1 MDSDRAENII
11 VVGASAGGMNAVSR
25 FLASL
30 KEDVNAS
37 IFIVIHLSGNSM
49 AEIIVNH
56 LQKFSEFPCKIPKD
70 NETIANKTVYLAP
83 QDRHLLITKGIIKV
97 QRGAH
102 ENHYRPSIDVLF
114 RTAAAAY
121 DSCVIGV
128 ILTGLLDDG
137 TSGMSAIQRSGGI
150 CIVQEPKDA
159 EFSGMPLNVLKNV
172 QVNYQVPVNEM
183 GYIISDILSGRKCRP
198 SEVPEEI
205 KKEADITIRM
215 SSEIQSTD
223 SLGDQVS
230 ISCPDCGGSLFKIK
244 EPPADR
250 YRCFTGHTFT
260 NKFLEKTLQ
269 KDFEE
274 SLWVAV
280 RIMEER
286 KNLLYGM
293 LENEA
298 PELARPL
305 TKMKTERAQQLQ
317 IHIERLKS
325 MLQEL

>member
-1 MDSDRAENII
+1 MDSEKAKNII

-30 KEDVNAS
+30 KQDVNAS
-37 IFIVIHLSGNSM
+37 IFVVIHLSGNSM
-49 AEIIVNH
+49 AEVIVDH

-70 NETIANKTVYLAP
+70 NEMIADKTVYLAP
-83 QDRHLLITKGIIKV
+83 PDRHLLITKGIIKV
-97 QRGAH
+97 QRGAY

-121 DSCVIGV
+121 GSCVIGV

-137 TSGMSAIQRSGGI
+137 TSGMSAIERSGGI
-150 CIVQEPKDA
+150 CIVQDPKEA
-159 EFSGMPLNVLKNV
+159 EFSDMPLNVLKNV
-172 QVNYQVPVNEM
+172 QVNYKVPVNEM
-183 GYIISDILSGRKCRP
+183 GYIISDILSGRQCQP

-215 SSEIQSTD
+215 SSEIQAVD
-223 SLGDQVS
+223 RLGDQVP
-230 ISCPDCGGSLFKIK
+230 ISCPDCGGALFKIK
-244 EPPADR
+244 EAPTDR
-250 YRCFTGHTFT
+250 YRCFTGHTYT
-260 NKFLEKTLQ
+260 KKSLDELLQ
-269 KDFEE
+269 KNYEE

-293 LENEA
+293 LDN
-298 PELARPL
+298 ELAQPANSYNN
-305 TKMKTERAQQLQ
+305 MKTERARQLEV
-317 IHIERLKS
+317 HIERLKK